1 MLLIQ
6 GLLSLST
13 LVLFA
18 FSLPAPEQADGPSAC
33 LSSWHSYDAASTAW
47 FAQTFTVT
55 LTTEILRP
63 DFDYEVPYI
72 TLCDG
77 YRRAVVSRTTTR
89 TTTYDPPTITTMSHI
104 YTEPA
109 PTCTIGESACTAIL
123 SSRSSSMS
131 DYLTNDGPSPGQPHC
146 TTYIPCNTYCAI
158 YDWGSPTVWYWP
170 VTTMSGDFCAYNGS
184 TIFNLPTNPPN
195 PNTVITG
202 GHTFTSPTN
211 YISFEHLDAGSKKSK
226 YGARTYCGTKSYDN
240 IIVPVTGAFTTKGLD
255 QTRSSLNFEDLNT
268 MKFEE
273 FKAQRR
279 CRNNDCTVIEGFY
292 TPELALPTEVLDL
305 EPVEWKAAGCK
316 GTDVGTSWYHPRM
329 VPLVTPAPVVEGKS
343 T

>member
-1 MLLIQ
+1 MFHIRCLLFVSSPA
-6 GLLSLST
+6 LL
-13 LVLFA
+13 VFG
-18 FSLPAPEQADGPSAC
+18 LPAAELADDPTAC
-33 LSSWHSYDAASTAW
+33 LSSWHAYDSSAFSWSGDKHA
-47 FAQTFTVT
+47 VT
-55 LTTEILRP
+55 LTSETLQPE
-63 DFDYEVPYI
+63 FDYEVPYT

-77 YRRAVVSRTTTR
+77 YRRAVVSRTITR
-89 TTTYDPPTITTMSHI
+89 TTTYDPPTTITVNGG
-104 YTEPA
+104 YTKPA
-109 PTCTIGESACTAIL
+109 PTCTIPEKACTAI
-123 SSRSSSMS
+123 SSSYVSSIS
-131 DYLTNDGPSPGQPHC
+131 DYKTKDGPSPGLPHC

-158 YDWGSPTVWYWP
+158 YDKGRPTIWYWP
-170 VTTMSGDFCAYNGS
+170 VTTTSGDFCAYNGS

-195 PNTVITG
+195 PNTVVTE

-211 YISFEHLDAGSKKSK
+211 YISFGHLDAGSKKSK

-240 IIVPVTGAFTTKGLD
+240 VIVPVTGAFTTKGLD
-255 QTRSSLNFEDLNT
+255 QVRSSLNFEDLNT

-279 CRNNDCTVIEGFY
+279 CRNSDCTVIEGFY

-329 VPLVTPAPVVEGKS
+329 VPLVTPAPVVEGKLA
-343 T
+343 